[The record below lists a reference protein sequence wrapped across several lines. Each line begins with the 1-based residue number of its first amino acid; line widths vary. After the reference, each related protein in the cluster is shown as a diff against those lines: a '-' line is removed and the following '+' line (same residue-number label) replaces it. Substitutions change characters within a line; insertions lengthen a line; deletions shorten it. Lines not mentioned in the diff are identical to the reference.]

1 MKHFH
6 YLPVHTLDEIF
17 YSKPAPFSRTS
28 SKEQLA
34 YALGATL
41 YMPGTREQ
49 ISSDVLS
56 GKFLEGKHEGL
67 TSMAICLEDSIGDD
81 EVETAEINTVH
92 QLQTIFANIEKEA
105 FSEELLPLIF
115 IRVREAEQMI
125 KLIRHLGKAA
135 TLLCGFVFPKFT
147 AANGEKYFE
156 TLRQLNEEFSLS
168 LYGMP
173 ILESYEI
180 IYKETRMEALVGI
193 KELLDANYGLVL
205 NVRIGA
211 TDFSGLFGIRR
222 SNDTTIYDIS
232 VIRDCITDIINMFG
246 RSSKEYVISG
256 PVWEYFYGSKRI
268 MKPQIRQSPFQQAF
282 GRNGLQV
289 RTEMIN
295 RFEDALIH
303 EIMLD
308 KTNGLVGKTV
318 IHPSHIKVV
327 HALNVVTHE
336 EYLDAKAILDSQDG
350 ANGVFK
356 STYANKMNEV
366 KPHTNWARKVLL
378 KSSIYGVLHDQ
389 QSFIDLLN
397 TKQKEQILTGNLR

>member
-1 MKHFH
+1 MRHFH
-6 YLPVHTLDEIF
+6 YLPADVLDDLF
-17 YSKPAPFSRTS
+17 YLKPIPFSRTS
-28 SKEQLA
+28 SRDLLA
-34 YALGATL
+34 FALGATL
-41 YMPGTREQ
+41 YMPGTRDQ
-49 ISSDVLS
+49 ISNDVLS
-56 GKFLEGKHEGL
+56 GKYLKGKHEGL
-67 TSMAICLEDSIGDD
+67 TSMAICLEDSIGDH
-81 EVETAEINTVH
+81 EVEHAEENTVR
-92 QLQTIFANIEKEA
+92 QLQTIKAAIESGA
-105 FSEELLPLIF
+105 FPSDLLPIIF
-115 IRVREAEQMI
+115 IRVREAEQMTRM
-125 KLIRHLGKAA
+125 LAALGSARE
-135 TLLCGFVFPKFT
+135 LLCGFIFPKFSPS
-147 AANGEKYFE
+147 NGHHFFE
-156 TLRQLNEEFSLS
+156 SLVEGNKAYSLS

-180 IYKETRMEALVGI
+180 IYKEHRMETLVSI
-193 KELLDANYGLVL
+193 KEILDSYHPLVL

-222 SNDTTIYDIS
+222 SSDTTIYDIS

-256 PVWEYFYGSKRI
+256 PVWEYFSGSKRI

-282 GRNGLQV
+282 GRTGLEI

-303 EIMLD
+303 EILMD

-327 HALNVVTHE
+327 HSLNVVTHE
-336 EYLDAKAILDSQDG
+336 EYLDAKSILDSLEG
-350 ANGVFK
+350 AGGVFK
-356 STYANKMNEV
+356 SAYSNKMNEV

-378 KSSIYGVLHDQ
+378 KSSIYGVLHEQ

-397 TKQKEQILTGNLR
+397 TEHSEQSLAGNFR

>member
-1 MKHFH
+1 MRHFQ
-6 YLPVHTLDEIF
+6 YLPSPALDEIF
-17 YSKPAPFSRTS
+17 FRKPVSFNYSS

-81 EVETAEINTVH
+81 EVKTAEANTVL
-92 QLQTIFANIEKEA
+92 QLKTIHTSTKNGA
-105 FSEELLPLIF
+105 FNTDFLPLIF
-115 IRVREAEQMI
+115 IRVRTVQQMTEMVS
-125 KLIRHLGKAA
+125 RLGDAA
-135 TLLCGFVFPKFT
+135 SLLCGFIFPKFT
-147 AANGEKYFE
+147 AVNGRVYLEA
-156 TLRQLNEEFSLS
+156 LSQINEAFSMN

-180 IYKETRMEALVGI
+180 IYKETRMESLLSI
-193 KELLDANYGLVL
+193 KQLLDEYYSLIL

-222 SNDTTIYDIS
+222 SSDTTVYDIS
-232 VIRDCITDIINMFG
+232 VIRDCISDIINVLG
-246 RSSKEYVISG
+246 RSASEYVISG
-256 PVWEYFYGSKRI
+256 PVWEYFSGSKRI
-268 MKPQIRQSPFQQAF
+268 MKPQIRLSPFQQAF

-318 IHPSHIKVV
+318 IHPSHSKVV

-336 EYLDAKAILDSQDG
+336 EYMDAKSILDSHDG
-350 ANGVFK
+350 LNGVFK
-356 STYANKMNEV
+356 SAYANKMNEV

-378 KSSIYGVLHDQ
+378 KSSIYGVLHEQ

-397 TKQKEQILTGNLR
+397 TRQGEHGFAGNLK

>member
-1 MKHFH
+1 M
-6 YLPVHTLDEIF
+6 LDDIF
-17 YSKPAPFSRTS
+17 YSKPISFSRTS

-56 GKFLEGKHEGL
+56 GKYLEGKHEGL
-67 TSMAICLEDSIGDD
+67 TSMAICLEDSIGDN
-81 EVETAEINTVH
+81 EVEAAEVNTVE
-92 QLQTIFANIEKEA
+92 QLRNIYTSMETGSFHED
-105 FSEELLPLIF
+105 SLPLIF
-115 IRVREAEQMI
+115 IRVREAEQM
-125 KLIRHLGKAA
+125 KRLIGRLGKAA
-135 TLLCGFVFPKFT
+135 GVLCGFIFPKFT
-147 AANGEKYFE
+147 ASNGRVYFE
-156 TLRQLNEEFSLS
+156 ALQEANKDLGLT

-180 IYKETRMEALVGI
+180 IYKESRTDALCGI
-193 KELLDANYGLVL
+193 KELLDHYYPLVL

-222 SNDTTIYDIS
+222 SSDTTIYDIS
-232 VIRDCITDIINMFG
+232 VIRDCITDIINLFG

-289 RTEMIN
+289 RTEMIS

-318 IHPSHIKVV
+318 IHPTHVKVV

-336 EYLDAKAILDSQDG
+336 EYMDARSILESLDG
-350 ANGVFK
+350 TNGVFK
-356 STYANKMNEV
+356 SSYANKMNEV

-378 KSSIYGVLHDQ
+378 KSSIYGVLHEQ

-397 TKQKEQILTGNLR
+397 TRESEKSLAGNFR